1 MKLFLSLSHFGMC
14 IFSLLL
20 PLPHANSLPSNR
32 EYLHFYQQK
41 PPVLISADFGEDL
54 ICVFCHWSPT
64 SFLNQ
69 LNDLCV
75 TNITHYNS
83 TSMPLQQTISLQ
95 KKALKHSQSWDRQSH
110 SCIPQG
116 LVILLPKKFV
126 RSFRSTFCQWTLHT
140 DKEFQK
146 VLYNPIQSNPSWII
160 ILLITE
166 LHVAILVS
174 SRVTRVGI
182 GMHYEVIF
190 LQARRQW
197 SIEASRPTV
206 PVPLSTIG
214 RFVCRNYASINW
226 KTNLNW
232 NKFADLTP
240 ILWV

>member
-1 MKLFLSLSHFGMC
+1 MVTALACLLQNMKLFLSLSHFGMC

-116 LVILLPKKFV
+116 LVILLPKNFV

-140 DKEFQK
+140 DKEFQ
-146 VLYNPIQSNPSWII
+146 
-160 ILLITE
+160 
-166 LHVAILVS
+166 
-174 SRVTRVGI
+174 
-182 GMHYEVIF
+182 
-190 LQARRQW
+190 
-197 SIEASRPTV
+197 
-206 PVPLSTIG
+206 
-214 RFVCRNYASINW
+214 
-226 KTNLNW
+226 
-232 NKFADLTP
+232 
-240 ILWV
+240 